1 MTVLSGC
8 ARENRAALVEA
19 VLAEADVDAATSI
32 LVLTPRSSSAR
43 AWRAELL
50 RRAPHLSG
58 FVRVAT
64 PLGFALAVL
73 RAEREDLVLLTG
85 AQRRSL
91 VSELLV
97 SEARPTNASLL
108 WPTQRAFLLGPAF
121 VDEVLRELARRVD
134 AATEQVSRPTSPG
147 RGRELDAF
155 IRRYETV
162 LSERSLVDAPRA
174 LRTGRDRLRPDGPVL
189 DGFDPTRHLV
199 VEQVHA
205 YAAGSA
211 LLVDAI
217 LDRSR
222 RRGTVVTI
230 STDAPPPAAVTADE
244 DGRCSMLR
252 VHHPAVE
259 ADAAMSVLR
268 AWLDAGRDP
277 ERLAVVLPQP
287 DPVLLSEL
295 AGASERSHVPLVVPG
310 TRIGDHR
317 IIDDCVLALT
327 GADDDATTTDLAR
340 RAYSWWESSAA
351 RLIGD
356 GEAVEVTGTFI
367 RALMD
372 GESID
377 AALARPAPPR
387 VTFGV
392 TVTSLDDALAR
403 SSDEPWHGVVIVG
416 CLDGRFPRRRVRR
429 PWFRSDPTPTTDA
442 RPHDASAED
451 ELVEHDRRRLADLL
465 ATVAVDGSVVAIAAP
480 VGGVLPSPFID
491 NWRREELSLLR
502 VPTTPPARPPSDT
515 TGDVPL
521 FPSGSLRLSATQLTT
536 FEDCSWRYG
545 FEYGLGLRGAGG
557 APATAGSLVHEVLE
571 NFLGAANTDRS
582 RRRLASL
589 LDELWKDHE
598 FPYAAQALDYRRRAE
613 QWLGNWWEFFR
624 ETTPDVRLTEHRFEV
639 PFPASAPHGESG
651 GAEWPRH
658 ILVGSIDRV
667 DVIAPRVADEPHRL
681 RIVDYKS
688 GSPKSQ
694 AEVDDDLQLA
704 VYHYAAIHDPDVSEF
719 GVPDRLELHYLQD
732 DASKER
738 VKVLSRVVFDDLERD
753 TVTRIN
759 ALAAE
764 VLSEDYSP
772 DPDANCDYCA
782 FHTLCPTKPQGRHVR

>member
-1 MTVLSGC
+1 MTVLSGF
-8 ARENRAALVEA
+8 AGENRAALVEA
-19 VLAEADVDAATSI
+19 VLAEADADAASSI

-73 RAEREDLVLLTG
+73 RGEREGLVLLTD

-91 VSELLV
+91 VSDLLV
-97 SEARPTNASLL
+97 SEASSTSASLL

-134 AATEQVSRPTSPG
+134 ASTEHASRPIPAG
-147 RGRELDAF
+147 RGQELDAF
-155 IRRYETV
+155 IRRYEAV
-162 LSERSLVDAPRA
+162 LTERALVDAPRA
-174 LRTGRDRLRPDGPVL
+174 FRTASDRLRPDGPAL

-205 YAAGSA
+205 YGAGSA

-217 LDRSR
+217 IERSR
-222 RRGTVVTI
+222 QRGTIVTT
-230 STDAPPPAAVTADE
+230 STDAPPPAVTADE

-252 VHHPAVE
+252 IHHPAVE
-259 ADAAMSVLR
+259 ADAAVSILR

-295 AGASERSHVPLVVPG
+295 AGASARSHVPLVVPG

-403 SSDEPWHGVVIVG
+403 SSDEPWHGVVILG

-429 PWFRSDPTPTTDA
+429 PWFRSDPTPTTEA
-442 RPHDASAED
+442 RPDDPSAED

-465 ATVAVDGSVVAIAAP
+465 AAVAVDGSVVAIAAP

-502 VPTTPPARPPSDT
+502 VPTTPPARPTSDT
-515 TGDVPL
+515 TSDVPL

-545 FEYGLGLRGAGG
+545 FEYGLGLRGASG

-571 NFLGAANTDRS
+571 NFLGAGTGDRS
-582 RRRLASL
+582 RERLASL
-589 LDELWKDHE
+589 LDELWKDNE

-624 ETTPDVRLTEHRFEV
+624 EATPDVRLTEHRFEV
-639 PFPASAPHGESG
+639 PFPASAPHDESG
-651 GAEWPRH
+651 DAERPRH
-658 ILVGSIDRV
+658 VLVGSIDRV
-667 DVIAPRVADEPHRL
+667 DVIAPRVADEPPRL

-688 GSPKSQ
+688 GSAKSQ

-704 VYHYAAIHDPDVSEF
+704 VYHYAAIHDPDVSEL

-738 VKVLSRVVFDDLERD
+738 VKVLSRAVSDGLERD

-759 ALAAE
+759 DLAAQ
-764 VLSEDYSP
+764 VLSEDYFP

-782 FHTLCPTKPQGRHVR
+782 FHTLCSIKPQGRNVR

>member
-1 MTVLSGC
+1 MTVFSGC
-8 ARENRAALVEA
+8 ARENRAALVNV
-19 VLAEADVDAATSI
+19 VLAEADADAASSI

-43 AWRAELL
+43 AWRGELL
-50 RRAPHLSG
+50 RRSPHLSG

-73 RAEREDLVLLTG
+73 RGEREDLVLLTG

-91 VSELLV
+91 VSDLLV
-97 SEARPTNASLL
+97 SEARSTSASLL
-108 WPTQRAFLLGPAF
+108 WPTQQAFLLGPAF
-121 VDEVLRELARRVD
+121 VDEVLRELAQRVD
-134 AATEQVSRPTSPG
+134 VSTEQVSLSTPPG

-155 IRRYETV
+155 IRRYEAV

-174 LRTGRDRLRPDGPVL
+174 LRTASDRLRPDGPVL

-199 VEQVHA
+199 VEHVQA
-205 YAAGSA
+205 YGAGSA

-217 LDRSR
+217 IERSR
-222 RRGTVVTI
+222 RRGTLVTI
-230 STDAPPPAAVTADE
+230 STDAPPPAVTADE

-277 ERLAVVLPQP
+277 ERLAVVLPLP

-295 AGASERSHVPLVVPG
+295 AGASARSHVPLVVPG

-317 IIDDCVLALT
+317 IVDDCVRALT
-327 GADDDATTTDLAR
+327 GPDHDGTTIDLAG
-340 RAYSWWESSAA
+340 RAYSWWESNAA

-356 GEAVEVTGTFI
+356 GEAVEVISTFI

-377 AALARPAPPR
+377 AALARPAPSR

-403 SSDEPWHGVVIVG
+403 ASDEPWHGVVIVG

-429 PWFRSDPTPTTDA
+429 PWFRSDPTPTTEA
-442 RPHDASAED
+442 RPDDPSAED

-515 TGDVPL
+515 TSDVPL

-571 NFLGAANTDRS
+571 NFLGAGNTDRS
-582 RRRLASL
+582 RGRLASL

-624 ETTPDVRLTEHRFEV
+624 ETAPDVRLTEHRFEV
-639 PFPASAPHGESG
+639 PFPPSPPHGESG
-651 GAEWPRH
+651 DTERRRH

-667 DVIAPRVADEPHRL
+667 DVIAPRVADEPPRL

-704 VYHYAAIHDPDVSEF
+704 VYHYAAIHDPGVSEL

-738 VKVLSRVVFDDLERD
+738 VKVLSRVVSDDLEPN

-759 ALAAE
+759 TLAAE